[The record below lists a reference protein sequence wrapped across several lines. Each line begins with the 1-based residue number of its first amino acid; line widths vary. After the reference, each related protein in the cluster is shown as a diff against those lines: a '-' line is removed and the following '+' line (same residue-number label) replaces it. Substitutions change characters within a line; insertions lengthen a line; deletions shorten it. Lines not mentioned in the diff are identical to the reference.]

1 MGHLR
6 RRLALI
12 ALAMAIT
19 LAVGTAGF
27 VWIENYPVFDA
38 FYMTLTTV
46 TTVGYGELHPLH
58 RAGRIFNSCLILFG
72 VITMIRG
79 GDFNRRNSNKLM
91 RARVIMQGVTL
102 ALLALLFLTKMS

>member
-1 MGHLR
+1 MNTILP
-6 RRLALI
+6 ALTI
-12 ALAMAIT
+12 ISMFIT
-19 LAVGTAGF
+19 LG
-27 VWIENYPVFDA
+27 I
-38 FYMTLTTV
+38 L
-46 TTVGYGELHPLH
+46 
-58 RAGRIFNSCLILFG
+58 LFG